1 MTEELV
7 GSERD
12 AWEPIAREIAQQVG
26 IDGDVFSAL
35 INVESGFNPNA
46 LGDDGSSGI
55 AQIQPSFHAVNVW
68 DPYASLWY
76 SARLLRSYVDAF
88 GRYDLALAAYN
99 AGGPTIASL
108 GRIPLNGKTELFV
121 ARILSDAIGMRT
133 VLTCPTP
140 AITPEMPESDT
151 LSVWLSLAVALAD
164 R

>member
-1 MTEELV
+1 M
-7 GSERD
+7 GSERN

-26 IDGDVFSAL
+26 IDGDVFASL
-35 INVESGFNPNA
+35 INVESKYDPNA

-76 SARLLRSYVDAF
+76 SARLLRSYVEAF

-99 AGGPTIASL
+99 VGSPTIVSL
-108 GRIPLNGKTELFV
+108 GRIPLNGRTELFV

-140 AITPEMPESDT
+140 AMTPEIPESDT
-151 LSVWLSLAVALAD
+151 LSVWLSLAMALAD

>member
-1 MTEELV
+1 M
-7 GSERD
+7 GSERN

-99 AGGPTIASL
+99 VGSPTIASL
-108 GRIPLNGKTELFV
+108 GRLPLNGRTELFV

-133 VLTCPTP
+133 ITTSPTPVLT
-140 AITPEMPESDT
+140 PEVPESDT

>member
-1 MTEELV
+1 V
-7 GSERD
+7 GSERN

-26 IDGDVFSAL
+26 IDCDVFASL

-76 SARLLRSYVDAF
+76 SARLLRSYVESF

-99 AGGPTIASL
+99 VGSPTIASL

-133 VLTCPTP
+133 VLTCSAP

>member
-1 MTEELV
+1 M
-7 GSERD
+7 GSERN

-26 IDGDVFSAL
+26 IDGDVFSSL

-46 LGDDGSSGI
+46 LGSDGSSGI

-76 SARLLRSYVDAF
+76 SARLLRSYVEAF

-99 AGGPTIASL
+99 VGSPTIASL
-108 GRIPLNGKTELFV
+108 GRLPLNGRTELFV

-133 VLTCPTP
+133 ITTSPTPPVLT
-140 AITPEMPESDT
+140 PEVPESDT

>member
-1 MTEELV
+1 M
-7 GSERD
+7 GSERN

-26 IDGDVFSAL
+26 IDGDVFASL
-35 INVESGFNPNA
+35 INVESKYDPNA

-76 SARLLRSYVDAF
+76 SARLLRSYVEAF

-99 AGGPTIASL
+99 VGNPTIVSL
-108 GRIPLNGKTELFV
+108 GRIPLNGRTELFV

-140 AITPEMPESDT
+140 AMTPEMPESDT
-151 LSVWLSLAVALAD
+151 LSVWLSLAMALAD

>member
-1 MTEELV
+1 M

-26 IDGDVFSAL
+26 IDGDVFASL

-46 LGDDGSSGI
+46 LGDDGSGGI

-68 DPYASLWY
+68 NPYASLWY
-76 SARLLRSYVDAF
+76 SARLRRSSVDAF

-140 AITPEMPESDT
+140 AITLEMPESDT

>member
-1 MTEELV
+1 M
-7 GSERD
+7 GSERN

-26 IDGDVFSAL
+26 IDGDVFASL

-99 AGGPTIASL
+99 VGSPTIASL
-108 GRIPLNGKTELFV
+108 GRIPLNGRTELFV
-121 ARILSDAIGMRT
+121 ARILSDAIGMRAIT
-133 VLTCPTP
+133 TSPTPVLT
-140 AITPEMPESDT
+140 PEVPESDT

>member
-1 MTEELV
+1 V
-7 GSERD
+7 GSERN

-26 IDGDVFSAL
+26 IDGDVFSSL

-76 SARLLRSYVDAF
+76 SARLLRSYVEAF

-99 AGGPTIASL
+99 VGSPTIASL
-108 GRIPLNGKTELFV
+108 GRVPLNGRTELFV

-133 VLTCPTP
+133 ITTSPTPVLT
-140 AITPEMPESDT
+140 PEVPESDT

>member
-1 MTEELV
+1 V
-7 GSERD
+7 GSERN

-26 IDGDVFSAL
+26 IDGDVFASL

-99 AGGPTIASL
+99 VGSPTIASL
-108 GRIPLNGKTELFV
+108 GRLPLNGRTELFV
-121 ARILSDAIGMRT
+121 ARILSDAIGMRMIT
-133 VLTCPTP
+133 TCPTP
-140 AITPEMPESDT
+140 VPTPEVPESDT

>member
-1 MTEELV
+1 M
-7 GSERD
+7 GSERN

-26 IDGDVFSAL
+26 IDGDVFASL
-35 INVESGFNPNA
+35 INVESKYDPNA

-76 SARLLRSYVDAF
+76 SARLLRSYVEAF

-99 AGGPTIASL
+99 VGSPTIVSL
-108 GRIPLNGKTELFV
+108 GRIPLNGRTELFV

-140 AITPEMPESDT
+140 AMTPEMPESDT
-151 LSVWLSLAVALAD
+151 LSVWLSLAMALAD

>member
-1 MTEELV
+1 M
-7 GSERD
+7 GSERN

-26 IDGDVFSAL
+26 IDGDVFASL

-76 SARLLRSYVDAF
+76 SARLLRSYVEAF

-99 AGGPTIASL
+99 VGSPTIASL
-108 GRIPLNGKTELFV
+108 GRLPLNGRTELFV

-133 VLTCPTP
+133 ITTSPTPVLT
-140 AITPEMPESDT
+140 PEVPESDT

>member
-1 MTEELV
+1 M
-7 GSERD
+7 GSERN

-26 IDGDVFSAL
+26 IDGDVFSSL

-99 AGGPTIASL
+99 VGSPTIASL
-108 GRIPLNGKTELFV
+108 GRIPLNGRTELFV

-133 VLTCPTP
+133 ITTSPTPVLT
-140 AITPEMPESDT
+140 PEVPESDT